1 MKTFFSKKIN
11 VITSVIVLC
20 IIIAIAVVT
29 VSGDTLKYN
38 PNNAT
43 ATNLQTQSAMQD
55 YISTV
60 NSQNAQLSANLDD
73 VVTTITFSK
82 AMSATDIEQYVNTY
96 DIEIV
101 QLQAR
106 GYDASGNRITFFS
119 RTDKGLDE
127 TFKLLEEQAKASNT
141 NFAGAIGMYALTSS
155 DKVTAI
161 QNDSNTF
168 LVDTSTD
175 EQYRKSTTTIFG
187 TKKDTTISNDEVE
200 RVFSH
205 SVAWDA
211 EDLGLVDYKVA
222 E

>member
-1 MKTFFSKKIN
+1 MKNFFSKKIN
-11 VITSVIVLC
+11 VILSVIIFC
-20 IIIAIAVVT
+20 IVIVMAIVT

-38 PNNAT
+38 PNNPT
-43 ATNLQTQSAMQD
+43 ATNLQTKSAMQE
-55 YISTV
+55 YISAV
-60 NSQNAQLSANLDD
+60 NSQNAELSANLED

-82 AMSATDIEQYVNTY
+82 AMSATDIEQYVDLY

-106 GYDASGNRITFFS
+106 GFDKEGNRITFFS
-119 RTDKGLDE
+119 RTDKGLDK
-127 TFKLLEEQAKASNT
+127 TFRILEQQSQTT
-141 NFAGAIGMYALTSS
+141 NVDFAGVIGMYALISS

-187 TKKDTTISNDEVE
+187 TKKDTTKENDVK
-200 RVFSH
+200 RIFSH

-211 EDLGLVDYKVA
+211 EDLGLVDYKTTT
-222 E
+222 

>member
-1 MKTFFSKKIN
+1 MKNFFSKKIN
-11 VITSVIVLC
+11 VILSGIIIC

-60 NSQNAQLSANLDD
+60 NSQNAELSANLDD

-82 AMSATDIEQYVNTY
+82 AMSAADIEQYVNTY

-106 GYDASGNRITFFS
+106 GYDASGNRVTFFS

-127 TFKLLEEQAKASNT
+127 TFSILEQQAQSSGAD
-141 NFAGAIGMYALTSS
+141 FAGAIGMYALTSS
-155 DKVTAI
+155 DKIADI
-161 QNDSNTF
+161 QKDSNTF

-175 EQYRKSTTTIFG
+175 KQYRKSTTTIFG
-187 TKKDTTISNDEVE
+187 TKKDTTISDNEVK

-211 EDLGLVDYKVA
+211 EDLGLVDYK
-222 E
+222 

>member
-1 MKTFFSKKIN
+1 MKKFFSKKIN
-11 VITSVIVLC
+11 IIVSAIILC
-20 IIIAIAVVT
+20 IVIAVAVVT

-43 ATNLQTQSAMQD
+43 ATNLQTKSAMQD
-55 YISTV
+55 YINTV
-60 NSQNAQLSANLDD
+60 KSQNAKLSADLDD
-73 VVTTITFSK
+73 VITTITFSK
-82 AMSATDIEQYVNTY
+82 AMSANDLKQYIDSY

-106 GYDASGNRITFFS
+106 GFDTSGNRVTFFS

-127 TFKLLEEQAKASNT
+127 TFRILEQQAQSAGAD
-141 NFAGAIGMYALTSS
+141 FAGAIGMYALTSS

-161 QNDSNTF
+161 QNDANTF

-175 EQYRKSTTTIFG
+175 EQYRKSTTTILG
-187 TKKDTTISNDEVE
+187 TKKDTTISDDKVE

-211 EDLGLVDYKVA
+211 EELGLVDYK
-222 E
+222 